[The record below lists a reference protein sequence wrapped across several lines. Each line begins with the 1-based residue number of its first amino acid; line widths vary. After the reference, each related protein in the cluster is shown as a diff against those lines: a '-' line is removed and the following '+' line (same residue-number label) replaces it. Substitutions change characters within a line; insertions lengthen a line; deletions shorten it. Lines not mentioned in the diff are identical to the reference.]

1 MFRLAKATEAELL
14 SELCFQS
21 KAYWGYDMDFMED
34 CRESLR
40 VETNAIEAGLV
51 IVGEQNEQLV
61 CVSVIEQLEGNQ
73 WDLDAFFVHP
83 DFVGQGLGRRLFIE
97 TIQALRKQGCETL
110 EILSDPQASAFYEAM
125 GAVFVKAAPS
135 NVIPGRSLPLL
146 SFTIADI

>member
-73 WDLDAFFVHP
+73 WDLDAFFVH
-83 DFVGQGLGRRLFIE
+83 QL
-97 TIQALRKQGCETL
+97 QQ
-110 EILSDPQASAFYEAM
+110 
-125 GAVFVKAAPS
+125 
-135 NVIPGRSLPLL
+135 LL
-146 SFTIADI
+146 S